1 MGFLKKGAKLPKSK
15 SVNFRRALLI
25 GCNYAGTNSQ
35 LNGCIN
41 DINNIH
47 NFLKLQHNFKE
58 KEITM
63 LSDHV
68 GAPHN
73 KLPTRANII
82 TAINEFVKGIPKS
95 GRCLL
100 FFHYSGHGSY
110 TVDLNGD
117 ESDRRDE
124 TIVPLDYHTHGM
136 IKDDDLK
143 LLLVDPLPSNVDL
156 FCLMDACHSGSGL
169 DLRYECRVRRI
180 GRTKK
185 YSIKDNRGTAN
196 SNANV
201 ILISGCNDKQT
212 SADAFIKGKYQGAM
226 TWGFLHIQQNNKY
239 QPVTYKKLITEM
251 QDLLRNNGY
260 TQIPQLSSG
269 KYIELTDFYQLK

>member
-1 MGFLKKGAKLPKSK
+1 MSLFKKGVKLPKSK
-15 SVNFRRALLI
+15 SIKFKRALLI
-25 GCNYAGTNSQ
+25 GCNYANTNSQ

-47 NFLKLQHNFKE
+47 NFLTQQHHFKE

-68 GAPHN
+68 GAHHN
-73 KLPTRANII
+73 ELPTRSNMIS
-82 TAINEFVKGIPKS
+82 AINDFVNSVPKS

-117 ESDRRDE
+117 ESDGRDE
-124 TIVPLDYHTHGM
+124 TIVPLDYHISGM

-143 LLLVDPLPSNVDL
+143 TLLVDPLPDNVDL

-169 DLRYECRVRRI
+169 DLRYDCKVRRI

-185 YSIKDNRGTAN
+185 YSIKNNGATGN
-196 SNANV
+196 SRANV
-201 ILISGCNDKQT
+201 ILISGCTDKQT

-226 TWGFLHIQQNNKY
+226 TWAFLHIQKSNKY
-239 QPVTYKKLITEM
+239 RPVMYRKMITQM
-251 QDLLRNNGY
+251 QDLLKKNGY

-269 KYIELTDFYQLK
+269 KYIELTDFYQLE